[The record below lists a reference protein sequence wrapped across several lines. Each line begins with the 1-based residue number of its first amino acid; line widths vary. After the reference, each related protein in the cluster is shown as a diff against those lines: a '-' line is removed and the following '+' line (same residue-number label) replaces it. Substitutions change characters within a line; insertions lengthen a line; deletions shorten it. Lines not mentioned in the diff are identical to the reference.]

1 MKLIFNYKSVC
12 EPQEG
17 TIEIPTGSELYQCL
31 SSYQEINKEEKGFC
45 LLKNTF
51 IDGLLRTYAE
61 DKAKDLP
68 NYTQGV
74 HPTDMMVLN
83 DKEKLIYYLE
93 SYHSEDDIQR
103 IINRILKEKEE

>member
-12 EPQEG
+12 DPQEG
-17 TIEIPTGSELYQCL
+17 TIEIPTSSELYQCL

-51 IDGLLRTYAE
+51 IDGLLRTFTE

-83 DKEKLIYYLE
+83 DKEKPIYYLE
-93 SYHSEDDIQR
+93 SYHSENDIQR

>member
-12 EPQEG
+12 DPQEG
-17 TIEIPTGSELYQCL
+17 TIEIPTSSELYQCL

-51 IDGLLRTYAE
+51 IDGLLRTFAE

-83 DKEKLIYYLE
+83 D
-93 SYHSEDDIQR
+93 
-103 IINRILKEKEE
+103 

>member
-51 IDGLLRTYAE
+51 IDGLLRTFTE

-83 DKEKLIYYLE
+83 DKEKPIYYLE
-93 SYHSEDDIQR
+93 SYHSKDDIQR
-103 IINRILKEKEE
+103 IINRILKEKEK